1 MFGLTKRKS
10 REEEAEDA
18 RQKDLEDR
26 AFNKAYDDESVKQ
39 AARRGRIAAAQG
51 KKVSQ
56 GAGGVLSKMQDIG
69 RHIGPGPALTGGKA
83 AESHGFSLGFSG
95 DPEEFMY
102 GKKKKA

>member
-1 MFGLTKRKS
+1 MGLFSRKS
-10 REEEAEDA
+10 KLEEAEEA
-18 RQKDLEDR
+18 RQKDLETQ
-26 AFNKAYDDESVKQ
+26 AFNRAYSDESVKQ

-51 KKVSQ
+51 KKV
-56 GAGGVLSKMQDIG
+56 GAASSGVLGKMQAIG
-69 RHIGPGPALTGGKA
+69 KHIGPGPALTGGKA